1 LFVKPD
7 KRGKGYGR
15 ALLVE
20 LAKIARDRGCGRME
34 WAVLDW
40 NEPAINFYRALG
52 ATPMHEWTVFRL
64 TREEIAKL
72 ADAADTAATTEQVEE
87 E

>member
-1 LFVKPD
+1 
-7 KRGKGYGR
+7 
-15 ALLVE
+15 
-20 LAKIARDRGCGRME
+20 ME

-40 NEPAINFYRALG
+40 NEPAIKFYRALG

-72 ADAADTAATTEQVEE
+72 ANAADTAAATEQEHPPSPRLRRARPAPLARRKK
-87 E
+87 